1 MKMALIAFAALTT
14 ALCVAGCSSSKE
26 SAGAGAPDPSGNP
39 LPAETEPERDP
50 SPSATFG
57 YLIQNENCK
66 CPEFSTTDRKNPVG
80 YTFQATYKME
90 EGFITSIKIGFENR
104 SADTLFL
111 DPGTVMVSSKN
122 IDYQY
127 NNKFLPLPD
136 MAIPPGESED
146 LELDGKEVTSSPTWR
161 KIAGE
166 KLTLTLKG
174 MRLGDTVLGTQTI
187 TFVPENPLLQDQD

>member
-1 MKMALIAFAALTT
+1 
-14 ALCVAGCSSSKE
+14 
-26 SAGAGAPDPSGNP
+26 
-39 LPAETEPERDP
+39 
-50 SPSATFG
+50 
-57 YLIQNENCK
+57 
-66 CPEFSTTDRKNPVG
+66 
-80 YTFQATYKME
+80 ME

-127 NNKFLPLPD
+127 NNKSLPLPD
-136 MAIPPGESED
+136 MTILPGDSED

-166 KLTLTLKG
+166 QLTLTLKG
-174 MRLGDTVLGTQTI
+174 MRLGETVLGTQKI
-187 TFVPENPLLQDQD
+187 TFVPENPLLQDED